1 MCEPEAKSQI
11 PAKMLT
17 RISFYSL
24 LLYCLVGS
32 LLTVVGAARVI
43 PSSGD
48 LTGGEAVNPFLG
60 TLAARTGQL
69 YHPMSSPPYTPQPF
83 GPLFYVASAGVA
95 QWARLDIDATLRLG
109 RTLDFLCLLLCGVT
123 AWLVVRKIG
132 FSREEAALAAMLL
145 LAQPVFDRWG
155 ATMRPD
161 VPALLAMMLAL
172 YFALHV
178 QSMAITASALS
189 GFLVG
194 IGFLV
199 KQSAGAAGLAIVL
212 ILLLN
217 KRFRS
222 SVVFCI
228 AAGVPV
234 IIALVLLL
242 MHHEQFLEH
251 FLVAGRTSW
260 SLRGAAGWLAEP
272 HLFRPTAVLLFA
284 VAAIGIPRAVE
295 SGEQGQMIV
304 SFALVNLFAGF
315 VTVAQLGG
323 QTNYFIPG
331 FAGCA
336 LLLPFAMGAFTKN
349 LRAIEVTGVIVF
361 LGCMAAFADCA
372 GTFVGLPSSRS
383 GKIASLGYISSL
395 KVLTDNDYFLVH
407 TRDPVLVDPF
417 TAHSLELRG
426 RWNSSGIVKEIE
438 MAKYDLAILGGG
450 HTIQAYRGITLFGPE
465 IVKAL
470 NENYEIAFECGAV
483 IVLKPRSRDFSIA
496 PEMLGIAPHSCVVKP
511 PGPDLI
517 ISPFAR

>member
-1 MCEPEAKSQI
+1 MREPEAKSQI
-11 PAKMLT
+11 PAKTLT
-17 RISFYSL
+17 RLSFYSL
-24 LLYCLVGS
+24 LLYCIVGS
-32 LLTVVGAARVI
+32 LLTVVGAARAI

-60 TLAARTGQL
+60 NLVARTGQL
-69 YHPMSSPPYTPQPF
+69 YHSMSAPPYTPEPF

-95 QWARLDIDATLRLG
+95 KWAKLDIDATLRLG

-123 AWLVVRKIG
+123 AWLVVRKMG
-132 FSREEAALAAMLL
+132 FPRGEAALAAMLL

-161 VPALLAMMLAL
+161 VPALLAMLLAL

-178 QSMAITASALS
+178 QRMAITASALS

-194 IGFLV
+194 IAFLV
-199 KQSAGAAGLAIVL
+199 KQSAVAAGLAIVL

-217 KRFRS
+217 KRIRS

-228 AAGVPV
+228 AAGVPLV
-234 IIALVLLL
+234 IALVLLL

-260 SLRGAAGWLAEP
+260 SLSGAASWLAEP
-272 HLFRPTAVLLFA
+272 HLFRPTAVVLFA
-284 VAAIGIPRAVE
+284 VAAIGIPRAVK
-295 SGEQGQMIV
+295 SGEQGQMLV
-304 SFALVNLFAGF
+304 SFALVNLFTGF
-315 VTVAQLGG
+315 ATVAQLGG

-336 LLLPFAMGAFTKN
+336 LLLPFAMEAFNKN
-349 LRAIEVTGVIVF
+349 LRAIEVTGVIAF
-361 LGCMAAFADCA
+361 LAFLAAFADCA
-372 GTFVGLPSSRS
+372 GTFVKLPSRRS
-383 GKIASLGYISSL
+383 GKTIPRGYISSL
-395 KVLTDNDYFLVH
+395 KVLTDDDYFLVH

-426 RWNSSGIVKEIE
+426 RWNPSGIVKEIE
-438 MAKYDLAILGGG
+438 MGNYDLAILASG
-450 HTIQAYRGITLFGPE
+450 HTIQAYRGVSVFGPE

-483 IVLKPRSRDFSIA
+483 LVLKPRSRDF
-496 PEMLGIAPHSCVVKP
+496 
-511 PGPDLI
+511 
-517 ISPFAR
+517 